1 MRFQQTL
8 ILLLA
13 LAGLGGLVLF
23 TGSGG
28 GEPTRPTLF
37 IYNLPSDDLVS
48 MEFRSRSRVLRLQ
61 KDAEGKWQMLEPV
74 QAEADQGRVS
84 GTTLAVAGVVADKV
98 MEEKPQ
104 SLARYGLDNPQ
115 YQITVSAKDDRAATI
130 LIGELNPVAN
140 KNYAQR
146 KGYDPVYLIDQSWG
160 EVARGLLDSIPLPAT
175 PTPEPTATPTP
186 APVFRPPAFVT
197 PTTGR

>member
-8 ILLLA
+8 ILLLV
-13 LAGLGGLVLF
+13 LAGLGGVVVF

-28 GEPTRPTLF
+28 SEPPKPTLF

>member
-1 MRFQQTL
+1 M
-8 ILLLA
+8 
-13 LAGLGGLVLF
+13 AGLGVLVLF
-23 TGSGG
+23 TGPGG
-28 GEPTRPTLF
+28 SEPTKPTLF

-48 MEFRSRSRVLRLQ
+48 MEFRSRIRVLSLK

-74 QAEADQGRVS
+74 RAEADQGRVS

-104 SLARYGLDNPQ
+104 SLARYGLDNPE
-115 YQITVSAKDDRAATI
+115 YQITVSSKDDRAATI
-130 LIGELNPVAN
+130 LIGALNPVAN
-140 KNYAQR
+140 KHYAQR

-160 EVARGLLDSIPLPAT
+160 EVARGLLDNIPLPAT

-186 APVFRPPAFVT
+186 APAFRPPAFVT
-197 PTTGR
+197 PTPGR